1 MATPNFIFGGGTGIT
16 YDDLQR
22 RRKVLDALAARSS
35 APQNIGE
42 GLNALGEGIL
52 GGIEERRLRTAK
64 EKYDTAAATDY
75 SAATSALSA
84 PYTMASAGAPSAS
97 GTALAA
103 AAPGATVGGE
113 TAELPSGDIY
123 SGFID
128 TVRQGDQA
136 KGLAGIT
143 NPYGLA
149 AVAATGN
156 RESGFS
162 PGNVYRQ
169 WSDPS
174 QSGQAGT
181 AGGIMSWR
189 AERLGAMRDFVA
201 KNGGDPN
208 RPSPQLQAQ
217 FFLSED
223 PGLVQ
228 RLNAAKSPEEAQE
241 LMNGAWKF
249 AGYDDP
255 NNPERN
261 ARIQTARSY
270 AGQFAGQQQPVQM
283 AAADPAAGNATPT
296 MTDATAGRGAVV
308 QAMGGQ
314 PQQQAAASPAV
325 QRVAQAMPQPPQMG
339 IPPEALRVLQ
349 NPASTPQ
356 QRAVVQAL
364 VEQRQAQAQAQYE
377 QQMKLY
383 QTQEQR
389 AYETGVK
396 QDERAYQT
404 GVRQEGF
411 AREDN
416 RFAVTDA
423 NNNRDFAFK
432 VEQGNKPPQS
442 IQEYEYARGQ
452 GFQGTYADWEQ
463 ANRKASATSIKFPD
477 QPNIGTIPQGYEA
490 VQNPET
496 KAWSMRAIPGG
507 PEDQSKKTAK
517 AADNRTISSDI
528 VTTAS
533 TRALEALHA
542 SGLPATGTFGAA
554 LSRLPESN
562 AAELRRQVSVLQANA
577 RIENL
582 QAMRDASPT
591 GGALGAVSDSEG
603 AMLASK
609 SGTLDPSSP
618 NFERDLLDY
627 TKTLLRIV
635 HGTKVGDAVFDQM
648 RDPKGGQAGDTT
660 TPDGEGW
667 QTLPNGVKIREK
679 R

>member
-1 MATPNFIFGGGTGIT
+1 MANPSFIFGGDTGIT

-84 PYTMASAGAPSAS
+84 PYTMASAGASSAS

-103 AAPGATVGGE
+103 AAPGATTGG
-113 TAELPSGDIY
+113 TVADLPSGDIY
-123 SGFID
+123 TGFID
-128 TVRQGDQA
+128 TVRQGDQS

-149 AVAATGN
+149 AVAATGK

-296 MTDATAGRGAVV
+296 MTDATSSGVPVPTSRDSIV
-308 QAMGGQ
+308 QAMAAQ
-314 PQQQAAASPAV
+314 PQQQAAPSPAV

-349 NPASTPQ
+349 NPAATPQ
-356 QRAVVQAL
+356 QKAVVQAL

-389 AYETGVK
+389 AYETGVR
-396 QDERAYQT
+396 QDERQYQT
-404 GVRQEGF
+404 GVRQEGYQ
-411 AREDN
+411 REDSRN
-416 RFAVTDA
+416 QYLDA
-423 NNNRDFAFK
+423 RQGSRDARSDLQYDQDYGLR
-432 VEQGNKPPQS
+432 VQQANKPNIISVFDQETGRERKGYMDQNGQFVPVGGVEAPKKGNGVVVRGPDGS
-442 IQEYEYARGQ
+442 LIQ
-452 GFQGTYADWEQ
+452 
-463 ANRKASATSIKFPD
+463 
-477 QPNIGTIPQGYEA
+477 
-490 VQNPET
+490 V
-496 KAWSMRAIPGG
+496 GG
-507 PEDQSKKTAK
+507 DTPALTEGQSKDA
-517 AADNRTISSDI
+517 
-528 VTTAS
+528 VYS
-533 TRALEALHA
+533 TRAKGSL
-542 SGLPATGTFGAA
+542 
-554 LSRLPESN
+554 
-562 AAELRRQVSVLQANA
+562 
-577 RIENL
+577 
-582 QAMRDASPT
+582 
-591 GGALGAVSDSEG
+591 
-603 AMLASK
+603 
-609 SGTLDPSSP
+609 GTLDQYAPALMDRTDRMR
-618 NFERDLLDY
+618 E
-627 TKTLLRIV
+627 
-635 HGTKVGDAVFDQM
+635 AVPFGLA
-648 RDPKGGQAGDTT
+648 RGGQNTEYQLAKQAGNEFLQAILRKDTGAAIT
-660 TPDGEGW
+660 GEEESLYGVTYLPQPGDSPELLAQKQQSRARAVAAIEAGMPPAAMVAQEIALRKSAQPSQGQPAEAGADGW